1 MDIVDRLFELVDKKF
16 NEQQEFAALLGVD
29 PTLPSRWRN
38 RKSTSYQRRLPQ
50 IAEALG
56 TTTEYLLTGNGP
68 KKKTAPAKR
77 SESDAISDD
86 DIKAAFFEGAEDLT
100 NEEMDALW
108 ADARDYMRYK
118 LEQRRKQQQI
128 DKQQFEKAE
137 NAKTIMGRIRQLILK
152 RTGREQSRPV
162 FCLLHIILT

>member
-100 NEEMDALW
+100 KEEMDALW

-118 LEQRRKQQQI
+118 LEQRRKQQLFRRRQKRQYFRY
-128 DKQQFEKAE
+128 DCNNDEYR
-137 NAKTIMGRIRQLILK
+137 GRKPGQR
-152 RTGREQSRPV
+152 RRERFMV
-162 FCLLHIILT
+162 VVLR

>member
-86 DIKAAFFEGAEDLT
+86 DIKAAFFEGGEDLT
-100 NEEMDALW
+100 QEEMDELW
-108 ADARDYMRYK
+108 EDAKDYIQYK
-118 LEQRRKQQQI
+118 LEQRRRRSNDQ
-128 DKQQFEKAE
+128 
-137 NAKTIMGRIRQLILK
+137 
-152 RTGREQSRPV
+152 
-162 FCLLHIILT
+162 